1 MSTQHLNES
10 LGRVE
15 SSIARLQD
23 KALKA
28 LDLAESFSR
37 ENKRLRALNA
47 ELLAALEVVN
57 DRRGVACYEGE
68 DDDVGHC
75 PFCGQ
80 VLHKEHANTCEFE
93 IVAAAIKKAREE
105 TA

>member
-37 ENKRLRALNA
+37 ENERLRALNT
-47 ELLAALEVVN
+47 ELLAALKLLVDIREN
-57 DRRGVACYEGE
+57 PTHYPIDAYALALPR
-68 DDDVGHC
+68 
-75 PFCGQ
+75 
-80 VLHKEHANTCEFE
+80 AN
-93 IVAAAIKKAREE
+93 AAIARAEEE
-105 TA
+105 TK